1 MDTQEFLSK
10 IKDEGIEYVD
20 IRFTDTRG
28 ALQHVT
34 IVSDLVDED
43 FLEEGFVRGVLIDFL
58 SIRFAF

>member
-34 IVSDLVDED
+34 IVSDLVD
-43 FLEEGFVRGVLIDFL
+43 
-58 SIRFAF
+58 